1 MLPPSPTSAMYDED
15 IMRRT
20 QIYLDDEQHQ
30 RLTERASQTGM
41 SMSELIRN
49 AIDRDLDGDDKEARL
64 RRFREAVHAVAGVAP
79 YLEDGATYVA
89 KLREVGRRRDEEL
102 ERRWRG

>member
-1 MLPPSPTSAMYDED
+1 MYDSY

-30 RLTERASQTGM
+30 RLSERARQTGR

-49 AIDRDLDGDDKEARL
+49 AVDRDLDGDGDEETKL
-64 RRFREAVHAVAGVAP
+64 QRFRETVRAVAGCAP

-89 KLREVGRRRDEEL
+89 RLREADRERMEEL